1 MKKTILF
8 VLIAIVL
15 VLTACQSSQQSLQP
29 TKQEN
34 VDFGRIAAT
43 EMVEKKE
50 RMIMDAASQGTFTKQ
65 EYDELEKAFTEEFGD
80 RAQDFLSMLF
90 ITDLDAASDADRKI
104 NENMLYPTV
113 FHEGVNLTSATV
125 NKVEYEENMFNQ
137 TTLTVKEEYDGN
149 DEKLQGWNREYI
161 FEPDENEDWQLKSF
175 SGTMNFN
182 GEDYTMDD
190 LELKS

>member
-1 MKKTILF
+1 MIKKGNVF

-29 TKQEN
+29 TQQET
-34 VDFGRIAAT
+34 VDFDRTAAT

-50 RMIMDAASQGTFTKQ
+50 RMIMDAASKGTFTKQ

-90 ITDLDAASDADRKI
+90 ITDLDAAPDTDRKI

-125 NKVEYEENMFNQ
+125 NKVEYEENMLNQ

-149 DEKLQGWNREYI
+149 DEKLQGWHREYI
-161 FEPDENEDWQLKSF
+161 FEPDENEKWQLKSF
-175 SGTMNFN
+175 SGTMNFS
-182 GEDYTMDD
+182 GEDYTMDY
-190 LELKS
+190 LELK